1 MMLKWERL
9 YGRTFR
15 PDEPVREYI
24 AGLLQMQRDLA
35 ENNDPISDPRLAK
48 IVPTKAHAVYPVI
61 ADEVTERLQRD
72 PSYKQFVMHEGDWKM
87 LKSSACSAF
96 PIAAELPLPTQPQA
110 NAVQQTRSNG
120 KGPRRSTSSQ
130 RGSKYG
136 GSKSSGSKSSGSST
150 SSSTITLARM
160 AKKKM
165 NS

>member
-1 MMLKWERL
+1 MLKWERL

-15 PDEPVREYI
+15 PEEPVSEYT
-24 AGLLQMQRDLA
+24 ADLLQMQRDLA

-48 IVPTKAHAVYPVI
+48 IMPTKAHAIYPVI
-61 ADEVTERLQRD
+61 ADEVTQRLRRD
-72 PSYKQFVMHEGDWKM
+72 PSYKQFVMHEGDWEM

-130 RGSKYG
+130 CGSKYG
-136 GSKSSGSKSSGSST
+136 GSKSSGSST
-150 SSSTITLARM
+150 SSSTMSHVDRM
-160 AKKKM
+160 AKKKR